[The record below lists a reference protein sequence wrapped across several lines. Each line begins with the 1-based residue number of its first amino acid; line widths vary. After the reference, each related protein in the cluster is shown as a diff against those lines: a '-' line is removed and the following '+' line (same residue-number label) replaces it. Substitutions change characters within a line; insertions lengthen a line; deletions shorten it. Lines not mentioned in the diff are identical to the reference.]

1 MTTSVPQ
8 RNVDKFLNPFDLF
21 KGFFYLCN
29 MEDNERIQ
37 ELEGEIFDL
46 KSELRECVDKE
57 RIYQEILSEIN
68 DSIDNLFQREEEN
81 ERFRFDDKV
90 DFRQYVMN
98 LKNDLNEYRRVYGNI
113 VF

>member
-1 MTTSVPQ
+1 
-8 RNVDKFLNPFDLF
+8 
-21 KGFFYLCN
+21 

-37 ELEGEIFDL
+37 ELEGDIFNL
-46 KSELRECVDKE
+46 KSELRESIDRE

-68 DSIDNLFQREEEN
+68 YSIDNLFQREEEN

-98 LKNDLNEYRRVYGNI
+98 LKNDLNEYRRIYGNI

>member
-1 MTTSVPQ
+1 
-8 RNVDKFLNPFDLF
+8 
-21 KGFFYLCN
+21 

-37 ELEGEIFDL
+37 ELEGDIFDL

-68 DSIDNLFQREEEN
+68 DSIDKLLQREQEN
-81 ERFRFDDKV
+81 ERFRFDDV
-90 DFRQYVMN
+90 IDYRQYVIN
-98 LKNDLNEYRRVYGNI
+98 LKNDLNEYRRIYGNI